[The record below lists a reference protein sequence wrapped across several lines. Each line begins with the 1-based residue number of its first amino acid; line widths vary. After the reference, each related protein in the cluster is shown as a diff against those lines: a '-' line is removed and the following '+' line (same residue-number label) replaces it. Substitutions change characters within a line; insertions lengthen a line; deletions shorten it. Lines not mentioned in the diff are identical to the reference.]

1 MTCINQFN
9 NTRMRFTKYLPFAAI
24 CLMTAGCGTGKQKAE
39 LTAGIK
45 LANLD
50 TTALPG
56 SSFYQYACGG
66 WIEGHPL
73 SAEYSQYGSFTE
85 LAENNRKQIQ
95 GLIEELAATQHEAGS
110 VAQKVGDLYKI
121 AMDSVKLNQE
131 GVAPIKADLEQIAAL
146 KDKQDVYV
154 LLANLRKQGIGA
166 YLGMY
171 VAADEM
177 NSNENA
183 VQTYQSGLSMGERDY
198 YLAADPSTTAI
209 RDAFRTHVQKMYQ
222 LAGFDEATAKKGM
235 EVVMDVETRL
245 AKAFR
250 SRTELRD
257 PHANYNKMS
266 MEEIKKNYPTFNWDA
281 YLSELGLKD
290 VKEIIVGQ
298 PASLAEAAKI
308 LDTLPVDQQSLYLQW
323 KLIDASANYLSD
335 EIALQNF
342 DFYDRTMS

>member
-1 MTCINQFN
+1 
-9 NTRMRFTKYLPFAAI
+9 MRFTKYLPFAAI

-131 GVAPIKADLEQIAAL
+131 GVATIKADLEQIAAL
-146 KDKQDVYV
+146 KDKQDVYA

-183 VQTYQSGLSMGERDY
+183 VQTYQSGLSMGFPHSRAE
-198 YLAADPSTTAI
+198 
-209 RDAFRTHVQKMYQ
+209 
-222 LAGFDEATAKKGM
+222 
-235 EVVMDVETRL
+235 DVSVGRL
-245 AKAFR
+245 R
-250 SRTELRD
+250 
-257 PHANYNKMS
+257 
-266 MEEIKKNYPTFNWDA
+266 
-281 YLSELGLKD
+281 
-290 VKEIIVGQ
+290 
-298 PASLAEAAKI
+298 
-308 LDTLPVDQQSLYLQW
+308 
-323 KLIDASANYLSD
+323 
-335 EIALQNF
+335 
-342 DFYDRTMS
+342 